1 MISFALRGKFCASGA
16 EKSTRPL
23 GHGDPPDS
31 AIYGILT
38 ILWSDAVMKNCH
50 ICGEEARDEARYCRS
65 CYAVFT
71 DVDQAP
77 VAAKKKTRTMTYI
90 VRALVLLGVVGGA
103 WLSRVDLAIFPESGP
118 ADTHDISNASDGPEK
133 EARSAATSAAS
144 SSGSG
149 AAMDSQRG
157 RPDNV
162 VAASS
167 VQRLDTGC
175 SISQAV
181 HNNGERIMFP
191 VTLDFSFENLLG
203 QRVGTD
209 ARGVVEAILPAGE
222 RRGFT
227 FEVPCPKS
235 FGQVRI
241 HATDGQTGISGS
253 GAADEVARLIAGN
266 PLIDPRVLHVA
277 IEVPTDLVMCPQFK
291 PCQLMLYFNDSW
303 IAVWFRRDPKYPDML
318 IASDPQLVGPL
329 QQGWNADVR
338 LPLRHGTEKLTV
350 TQEYL
355 REPQRTGGWAAFQAS
370 VGKLFGTKEKG
381 E

>member
-1 MISFALRGKFCASGA
+1 MVDGEPRGLCSAQV
-16 EKSTRPL
+16 
-23 GHGDPPDS
+23 

-38 ILWSDAVMKNCH
+38 ILWSNAAMKNCY

-65 CYAVFT
+65 CYAVFA
-71 DVDQAP
+71 DVHQAP
-77 VAAKKKTRTMTYI
+77 VAEKKKTRTMTYI
-90 VRALVLLGVVGGA
+90 VRALVLLGVAGGA
-103 WLSRVDLAIFPESGP
+103 WLSRVDLAVFPESGT
-118 ADTHDISNASDGPEK
+118 ADTQDISNASDVPENQ
-133 EARSAATSAAS
+133 ARPAPTSAAS
-144 SSGSG
+144 SSGTG
-149 AAMDSQRG
+149 AAMDSQWG
-157 RPDNV
+157 QPINV

-167 VQRLDTGC
+167 VQRLETGC
-175 SISQAV
+175 AISQAV

-191 VTLDFSFENLLG
+191 VALDFSFEDVFG
-203 QRVGTD
+203 QRVGKD
-209 ARGVVEAILPAGE
+209 ARGVVDAILPAGE

-227 FEVPCPKS
+227 FELPCPKA
-235 FGQVRI
+235 FAQVRI

-253 GAADEVARLIAGN
+253 GAADEVAKLIAGK
-266 PLIDPRVLHVA
+266 PLIDARRLHVV
-277 IEVPTDLVMCPQFK
+277 IEAPTELVMCPEFR

-303 IAVWFRRDPKYPDML
+303 IAVWFRRDPNNPDTL

-355 REPQRTGGWAAFQAS
+355 REPQRTGGWAALKAS